1 MAQKEDRHVKR
12 VFIAS
17 ANPLFGKG
25 LEKML
30 RKQTTGHEPDIHTA
44 ASMAETLTQLEEW
57 HPDLV
62 IVDYDDR
69 TINRYEFLTHFVEN
83 DLPMRVMLVSLQ
95 ASGAVVVYDRRTL
108 TSAQA
113 EDWLNLA
120 SSSSSYR
127 VSKSS
132 RSPSGS
138 DYGEFAEG
146 AESSCSTLK
155 HLQQE

>member
-1 MAQKEDRHVKR
+1 MAQEETKNLRR

-30 RKQTTGHEPDIHTA
+30 REHSIGLEPEIRAA
-44 ASMAETLTQLEEW
+44 ASMAETLTQVEEW

-69 TINRYEFLTHFVEN
+69 TINRFEFLTHFVET
-83 DLPMRVMLVSLQ
+83 DRPMRVMLVSLQ
-95 ASGAVVVYDRRTL
+95 ASGAVIVYDRRTL

-113 EDWLNLA
+113 EDWLNI
-120 SSSSSYR
+120 SSSGASH
-127 VSKSS
+127 
-132 RSPSGS
+132 PG
-138 DYGEFAEG
+138 EG
-146 AESSCSTLK
+146 AESSA
-155 HLQQE
+155 QP